1 MNARFKAAE
10 GLDSNARGRGIA
22 QSAGQPVAARVPR
35 LRGTQAV
42 HSTVLMLSFMKLF
55 RLKAGLWQP
64 RA

>member
-1 MNARFKAAE
+1 MNARCKAAE

-42 HSTVLMLSFMKLF
+42 HSTVLMLSFMELF
-55 RLKAGLWQP
+55 RLKAGL
-64 RA
+64 